1 MGIYNEMQDVMAP
14 SHRKEEPWGRNVNG
28 YLAIFLSFVK

>member
-1 MGIYNEMQDVMAP
+1 MGIYNEMQVVMAP
-14 SHRKEEPWGRNVNG
+14 SHIKGEPWGRDVNG